1 MINASYC
8 DISEE
13 SSKGMYIIQSRS
25 IRTFLKDVSVANF
38 TGVFYIFNMLLLQC

>member
-13 SSKGMYIIQSRS
+13 SSKGMYTTQSRS
-25 IRTFLKDVSVANF
+25 IRAFLKDVSVVNF
-38 TGVFYIFNMLLLQC
+38 TVVFIHF

>member
-13 SSKGMYIIQSRS
+13 SSKGMYMTQSRS
-25 IRTFLKDVSVANF
+25 IRAFLKDVSVA
-38 TGVFYIFNMLLLQC
+38 TLLECSYIVNMLLLQC